1 MHDSP
6 LQHYKHSQEQVQQL
20 QAQANNFKLQPPSD
34 TTYELFATQPEMR
47 GESTIALLNF
57 TKPSVVYLL

>member
-1 MHDSP
+1 
-6 LQHYKHSQEQVQQL
+6 VQQL

-34 TTYELFATQPEMR
+34 SNYELFATQAEMR

-57 TKPSVVYLL
+57 TKPSVEYLL

>member
-1 MHDSP
+1 
-6 LQHYKHSQEQVQQL
+6 VQQL

-34 TTYELFATQPEMR
+34 SNYELFATQPEMR

-57 TKPSVVYLL
+57 TKPSVEYLL